1 MKRPLACAGFL
12 YLVIQLLAAFLP
24 PAAFGPLAA
33 VFLAAVF
40 PAWKLG
46 GRFGTHA
53 VLACT
58 VTGAALLLR
67 MAAFTWMMAPIQAR
81 AGTQAEIHAAVVE
94 TSPGF
99 LEDTVRAGVLVD
111 EVNGMAVRPFRV
123 YFLSLPQALPGE
135 CFSARV
141 EFAELEENEYTYGN
155 YADGIFLAGEY
166 LDGFL
171 PQGESGALWARAKR
185 VQAALSMALRKV
197 LAQPYAGAAA
207 AMTAGDRA
215 LLTDEV
221 KDAFRGAGLSHV
233 LVVSGLHLSAV
244 GGLVYAAVRRMGR
257 RRLACACAMFSSLAF
272 MCLTGFTPSVVR
284 AGTAMLLLYGG
295 ALFNRKSDALTS
307 LGLAALLLCLQNP
320 YAAVDV
326 SLLLSFSATLGVLWV
341 TAAHRRW
348 RAGSAAQGKNA
359 ARLGWKLLWTAAV
372 PAATSLT
379 TLPVLIAIGG
389 GVSLL
394 SVVSNLLAVP
404 VMPAVV
410 GLGFAAALCSGVPW
424 LGFLA
429 KLTGLG
435 CALLLRWMLA
445 VAEWTASVP
454 YAFLHV
460 SGAFAMC
467 AALLL
472 CALGW
477 AAWRLH
483 VPVRRAVPACLA
495 FVMLSGLAYAA
506 ADSGVVR
513 MELAGSAANPPLVV
527 MQGLKTAV
535 LFRGPEANADD
546 VREVLEQYN
555 RTQVDLLVDLRM
567 EGDTAAL
574 AQKLHAQDALSA
586 QNSIINSTILAPFH
600 DIIIYVK
607 HQAKGNFAC
616 VEVCGYRVG
625 IASGS
630 VEFSSYPPF
639 DIYVAGTGRPDG
651 LACTHLI
658 LPRTGYRWLED
669 APRAQF
675 HGPADICLRAGAS
688 VTIKEGNKWF

>member
-46 GRFGTHA
+46 GRFRTHA

-221 KDAFRGAGLSHV
+221 KDAFRGAV
-233 LVVSGLHLSAV
+233 INAI
-244 GGLVYAAVRRMGR
+244 
-257 RRLACACAMFSSLAF
+257 
-272 MCLTGFTPSVVR
+272 
-284 AGTAMLLLYGG
+284 
-295 ALFNRKSDALTS
+295 DA
-307 LGLAALLLCLQNP
+307 
-320 YAAVDV
+320 
-326 SLLLSFSATLGVLWV
+326 
-341 TAAHRRW
+341 
-348 RAGSAAQGKNA
+348 
-359 ARLGWKLLWTAAV
+359 
-372 PAATSLT
+372 
-379 TLPVLIAIGG
+379 I
-389 GVSLL
+389 
-394 SVVSNLLAVP
+394 
-404 VMPAVV
+404 
-410 GLGFAAALCSGVPW
+410 
-424 LGFLA
+424 
-429 KLTGLG
+429 
-435 CALLLRWMLA
+435 
-445 VAEWTASVP
+445 
-454 YAFLHV
+454 
-460 SGAFAMC
+460 
-467 AALLL
+467 
-472 CALGW
+472 
-477 AAWRLH
+477 
-483 VPVRRAVPACLA
+483 
-495 FVMLSGLAYAA
+495 
-506 ADSGVVR
+506 
-513 MELAGSAANPPLVV
+513 
-527 MQGLKTAV
+527 
-535 LFRGPEANADD
+535 
-546 VREVLEQYN
+546 
-555 RTQVDLLVDLRM
+555 
-567 EGDTAAL
+567 EG
-574 AQKLHAQDALSA
+574 
-586 QNSIINSTILAPFH
+586 
-600 DIIIYVK
+600 
-607 HQAKGNFAC
+607 
-616 VEVCGYRVG
+616 
-625 IASGS
+625 
-630 VEFSSYPPF
+630 
-639 DIYVAGTGRPDG
+639 
-651 LACTHLI
+651 
-658 LPRTGYRWLED
+658 
-669 APRAQF
+669 
-675 HGPADICLRAGAS
+675 
-688 VTIKEGNKWF
+688 

>member
-46 GRFGTHA
+46 GRFRTHA

-284 AGTAMLLLYGG
+284 AGTAMLLLYG
-295 ALFNRKSDALTS
+295 A
-307 LGLAALLLCLQNP
+307 LCLTGK
-320 YAAVDV
+320 
-326 SLLLSFSATLGVLWV
+326 AT
-341 TAAHRRW
+341 R
-348 RAGSAAQGKNA
+348 S
-359 ARLGWKLLWTAAV
+359 
-372 PAATSLT
+372 
-379 TLPVLIAIGG
+379 
-389 GVSLL
+389 
-394 SVVSNLLAVP
+394 
-404 VMPAVV
+404 
-410 GLGFAAALCSGVPW
+410 
-424 LGFLA
+424 
-429 KLTGLG
+429 
-435 CALLLRWMLA
+435 LRW
-445 VAEWTASVP
+445 
-454 YAFLHV
+454 
-460 SGAFAMC
+460 
-467 AALLL
+467 
-472 CALGW
+472 
-477 AAWRLH
+477 AWRH
-483 VPVRRAVPACLA
+483 CFCACRTH
-495 FVMLSGLAYAA
+495 MLPW
-506 ADSGVVR
+506 
-513 MELAGSAANPPLVV
+513 M
-527 MQGLKTAV
+527 
-535 LFRGPEANADD
+535 
-546 VREVLEQYN
+546 
-555 RTQVDLLVDLRM
+555 
-567 EGDTAAL
+567 
-574 AQKLHAQDALSA
+574 
-586 QNSIINSTILAPFH
+586 
-600 DIIIYVK
+600 
-607 HQAKGNFAC
+607 
-616 VEVCGYRVG
+616 
-625 IASGS
+625 
-630 VEFSSYPPF
+630 
-639 DIYVAGTGRPDG
+639 
-651 LACTHLI
+651 
-658 LPRTGYRWLED
+658 
-669 APRAQF
+669 
-675 HGPADICLRAGAS
+675 
-688 VTIKEGNKWF
+688 

>member
-46 GRFGTHA
+46 GRFRTHA

-359 ARLGWKLLWTAAV
+359 AR
-372 PAATSLT
+372 
-379 TLPVLIAIGG
+379 
-389 GVSLL
+389 
-394 SVVSNLLAVP
+394 
-404 VMPAVV
+404 
-410 GLGFAAALCSGVPW
+410 
-424 LGFLA
+424 
-429 KLTGLG
+429 
-435 CALLLRWMLA
+435 
-445 VAEWTASVP
+445 
-454 YAFLHV
+454 
-460 SGAFAMC
+460 
-467 AALLL
+467 
-472 CALGW
+472 
-477 AAWRLH
+477 RL
-483 VPVRRAVPACLA
+483 
-495 FVMLSGLAYAA
+495 
-506 ADSGVVR
+506 
-513 MELAGSAANPPLVV
+513 
-527 MQGLKTAV
+527 
-535 LFRGPEANADD
+535 
-546 VREVLEQYN
+546 
-555 RTQVDLLVDLRM
+555 
-567 EGDTAAL
+567 
-574 AQKLHAQDALSA
+574 
-586 QNSIINSTILAPFH
+586 
-600 DIIIYVK
+600 
-607 HQAKGNFAC
+607 
-616 VEVCGYRVG
+616 
-625 IASGS
+625 
-630 VEFSSYPPF
+630 
-639 DIYVAGTGRPDG
+639 
-651 LACTHLI
+651 
-658 LPRTGYRWLED
+658 
-669 APRAQF
+669 
-675 HGPADICLRAGAS
+675 
-688 VTIKEGNKWF
+688 